1 MVILSISS
9 VNAGNTN
16 NTDIISKN
24 NDEPVLENQVQD
36 KLISEAISDTN
47 GDEKVNK
54 TVEKIKSNSNL
65 LKASGGGDVLGDGS
79 TITITSYNA
88 DEIVF
93 TLSVSYADNGYSR
106 VGLSASSSST
116 LSDPF
121 YIYDSSNNTVSQA
134 LEINEDPITLNNG
147 VWSYSKSFTLKLS
160 SGTLT
165 PGKTYYIKTN
175 RFLVYA
181 MSQGSMYPNYLYH
194 SEELSASV
202 LISKIITTV
211 TCTVSKPLYNY
222 GDGGFTIS
230 GKVSGFNSAY
240 TDKGTLTLYRNGTSL
255 GTISMA
261 SDGNYSCSISD
272 SQLPAAT
279 RYTYYL
285 EHRGNYYEG
294 NSSKVNV
301 DVNKRTTTI
310 NLAVSSSSYAYASTT
325 TITLSGT
332 VSGVVSTLNAG
343 TVNIYRNGSKIITVN
358 VGTNGAYSHV
368 ITDTTGLNVGNYAY
382 WAEYAGN
389 DKYEAAASNSSTQNI
404 KVTKGVPVITINPT
418 IAKNTYP
425 GEVTIEVIV
434 KNALGNALEGVL
446 ITPNGFNSTSKSTDS
461 NGKVTFNVGNLNAST
476 YSNWKITS
484 TINDLNYEEITNTS
498 IDSFTINKQM
508 TTLSG
513 NNVLVDNL
521 APGLM
526 LVNVTLVDAS
536 GRPLK
541 NIKIVYS
548 GAGVSGE
555 GITDDEGKISF
566 NITGFSG
573 GTFNDL
579 TFTCSDNNYQSNAY
593 TVPQF
598 SIVPNDS
605 FTKLYEAIQ
614 AAGDTLNLTH
624 NYRYYDEFDSAF
636 SNDGITIN
644 KAILINGN
652 GYTIDAKQKARI
664 FLVNSTGVVLNN
676 LNYKNGHN
684 NDRGGAVHIMRDDVI
699 VSNSSFE
706 SNFAA
711 GYGGAIYING
721 KYNKILNC
729 TFDDNKADVHDGG
742 AICLFTLSNYTTI
755 DSVHITNS
763 YARYVGSAIAIF
775 SSDISISNSYF
786 GGNKDSSLDSQYGGT
801 LGINIGSNF
810 KITNC
815 TFENNYNYF
824 EGAGIRAYSRSSD
837 IEIINST
844 FINNT
849 APNGGAISIYGK
861 NVKVLG
867 SKFIDNHAS
876 INGGA
881 IYIVGNNSAIN
892 DCEFINN
899 RAVSNGGAIYSTAG
913 DGFIAI
919 NSNFTKNKVTEGGYG
934 GAIFYNGSS
943 FEIDKCIF
951 VSNSVTPKTG
961 AADWTSRGGAI
972 FTQASSLNKIHN
984 SKFTDNKIDVTS
996 GRFGSG
1002 VVQFYGHLFDVYNCT
1017 FIGNKAP
1024 YGGITNVD
1032 VNGGKFESCIFMN
1045 NYAYERGGVL
1055 NSNTPHSTTVINSI
1069 ILNNT
1074 ASASE
1079 AKLRIFSVAD
1089 TSSIVNYYLNYN
1101 WWGHNASN
1109 YESMVDVIGAYPN
1122 KAQLIRWLFLDCE
1135 SNETD
1140 GGYLFPDTKNIR
1152 FRFTINKCYDVN
1164 TKKVT
1169 NYSDISK
1176 LPTVTLDLSV
1186 VGKGSISAQST
1197 TLNDGI
1203 GEYLIFN
1210 STSTAGKTG
1219 VRGKYLSLAGYTKI
1233 FTVVP
1238 INSFMA
1244 LNITITHCTEN
1255 TLNLARNYQYYADYD
1270 APLIQ
1275 GVVINKKIT
1284 INGKGYTLDAK
1295 NSMRIF
1301 NIFGCRDVVLNN
1313 MIFTQGKHS
1322 SQGGA
1327 INIASSASR
1336 ITIANSTIKNNKAT
1350 NGGAFYVLSAN
1361 TTIINCTFTSNSG
1374 TNNGGAVTIAAQYG
1388 LIKDSEFTSNYA
1400 PVNGGAM
1407 HITGSDFKLINTVFT
1422 SNSASKSKGSG
1433 GAILW
1438 NGANGYVDGCTF
1450 TSNTVS
1456 ASGSNG
1462 GAIYW
1467 DGKNGAVR
1475 NSIFKSNK
1483 AVWGGALAYHS
1494 ENSRIY
1500 NTQFI
1505 SNSAS
1510 GGGGGVNLHGKNCV
1524 IEKCTFTSNQETG
1537 GKGST
1542 YGGAGLRV
1550 METGVVVNHCTF
1562 TSNAATAKET
1572 SGGAILWNAAN
1583 GILNNTVIK
1592 NNNAKYYSG
1601 GVYWLG
1607 SNGIVDNCLFQ
1618 SNKAYTSASCGGGGA
1633 LRITGA
1639 GFKVYRSNFTSNTA
1653 AKYGAAFEI
1662 VATTTVDGCIF
1673 TSNNGKFGSG
1683 IAVWSTSTIKN
1694 SVFNSN
1700 AASGDGGAIYCG
1712 SNTVTV
1718 RNCEFTKNTA
1728 KACGGAIYW
1737 EAGTGEV
1744 HDSVFTENKAN
1755 NNGGG
1760 IQIFASNVKVY
1771 NSNFTSNTAKYG
1783 GATEF
1788 KANGGYVYGCI
1799 FTSNTAV
1806 WGAGVNTVKNTKV
1819 EKSRFIKNVGTTG
1832 GAGINSDGDNT
1843 VAIDCYF
1850 EQNNGNGYTAGFRS
1864 TKANAEVRG
1873 CVFVENYCD
1882 GYGAAVTISGNS
1894 GKVLNSNFTS
1904 NRAAKNYAAGVYIS
1918 GKTGTI
1924 DNCNFNSNT
1933 AKLGA
1938 AISLLGSGCKISNS
1952 KFNDN
1957 IASDY
1962 GGAVYMVDSCELK
1975 TSVFNNNTAPNY
1987 AGAVYVKG
1995 NDAKILSSVF
2005 NKSSSLLGGAVY
2017 VASGNNIIISESKFN
2032 NNTARNLAGAVY
2044 LNAKGSTIDKSVFNK
2059 NTAGDE
2065 GGAIYMAVQATINDS
2080 NFTQNTVPNYGGAIY
2095 IAADG
2100 SKIIGGYYNNNS
2112 APVGGAVNVKSK
2124 QVTIENATFTN
2135 HHAVNGSAIH
2145 WKGDDGTL
2153 INSVLDNNTASN
2165 YGSAVYI
2172 VGNNVNVKISNL
2184 TGNTAKLGGAIYVA
2198 GENANFLSSNFNNN
2212 TALLGGAIYL
2222 NTLQSTITTTNFTN
2236 NSADYGAGIFISK
2249 NTTLSQDVFTNNVAK
2264 YQGGAGYSYDF
2275 IHHSD
2280 CILTLFNPEIH
2291 RDDFYAAFVKLLNDT
2306 IYVGEYAI
2314 LEVNSTHY
2322 RDFGNVTLEI
2332 DGKFY
2337 ESEWLNNTWIRV
2349 NTTGLSWGFY
2359 EPIYGV
2365 YNSTDEYNGYRAVLS
2380 LKVKRFPVNATLIDK
2395 ETNINGNFT
2404 IKINETDANGT
2415 LTVIFPNGYKYKV
2428 NVTNGTAVV
2437 WLDEFVLGGD
2447 YNITIHYLGD
2457 NRYDE
2462 YENVSSIR
2470 VNKLVYVPHLENNW
2484 TYIKGDVG
2492 IVLPED
2498 AVRYGGNVSFSIN
2511 GEVYNVVINSDV
2523 VYITLNE
2530 TIASNIYDVRIWYSG
2545 NDKYNETVNLTRFEV
2560 RQFPINIT
2568 LDSNMIEYRTNM
2580 SFTITSEFLEE
2591 GGPITGN
2598 ISFTVDGKL
2607 FKEPFVYQPGEG
2619 VNIIEF
2625 ETDNITPGYYEN
2637 VEVTFTSTNQKYATF
2652 SKNFNFTIYKAGSKV
2667 EIEDVVNGTYNT
2679 TYVTINFDVENQ
2691 TNISVTVYDKDGNII
2706 FHSIP
2711 YEDFIYRVNNLS
2723 YGVYNITIENIEDE
2737 FFTGSQASALFNVGK
2752 IASSISIENIVNGT
2766 YYTTNVTVE
2775 FYVFNREKVNITVYD
2790 MNGNIV
2796 YNASDVNGDV
2806 FTIGDLG
2813 AGVYNITIY
2822 NFGNDSI
2829 EPSNASALFEVYKS
2843 NSFINITDII
2853 NGTYNTT
2860 AVNVNFTSQ
2869 NTTTIRIIV
2878 TRNDT
2883 GAVVFDDTV
2892 VGNFTISTLSAGIF
2906 NITIISP
2913 ESANYTMFNVSS
2925 LFEVFK
2931 SHSFVNITDVTN
2943 ATFNTTSATIKFA
2956 VENRTNVGIIIT
2968 NTETGETIKISNY
2981 EGFEFTIGNLTAGV
2995 YNITVI
3001 NNENENFTA
3010 FNDTAL
3016 LNIAKAQT
3024 NVSIGNI
3031 VNGTCN
3037 TSNVTVNFDVLNMT
3051 SVHVIVYNNKTGDVV
3066 YNNTNFIGNV
3076 FNIGNLSAGIYNIT
3090 IINIESVNYLMS
3102 NASAIFKVVV
3112 KSSVIAENIN
3122 RGYNSPYDYY
3132 AVFTDELGNPLNN
3145 TNVTMVVGDNEYL
3158 VTTNE
3163 NGEAYLTQ
3171 SNLSV
3176 GLYNVTLYNP
3186 VTDVSA
3192 TFTTNIV
3199 ARLQENNDIVMDFCD
3214 GSYYRIRA
3222 YGDDGQPIAGV
3233 YVSIKI
3239 NNVTYDVKTD
3249 ENGYASLKIR
3259 LNPDVYTITA
3269 EWNDYKVN
3277 NIVIKQ
3283 TLKSKSVSAKKSK
3296 DLKFKATLKWSNGKA
3311 IVGKNII
3318 FKFKGKKYVA
3328 KTNKKG
3334 VATIKIKK
3342 SVFNKLKAGKKYK
3355 ISITYKAVDN
3365 GYTSVNAIF
3374 KTIKIKN

>member
-1 MVILSISS
+1 MLCLFSLSSVSATVINTTDISEISEDNLNLDKNNQISDQLDLDEKVSEVSKGDFFENSDGNRNSTIDAGDVLKKSDDDLLSTADVISSTVGTVTIHVEQGDHNHNTLTWTGVVNGYSSTAVSTTNSKNDAGNWQHSANLVFTGAFKPGVEYSITITANSGHKYTKQFTVDSKASISPGTVNSINYNYADSASFKNIFSGRFLGKLGQAPLTKTNGAIIYRNGVQVATVNVDENGNWEYRISSDSLEVGNYNFTVKYDGNDYYNSLNECNLKTVIVSKGKPIITINS
-9 VNAGNTN
+9 VISSDTYPGNVTVDVIVKNGMGVVFTGVVVSPKGNAFIA
-16 NTDIISKN
+16 D
-24 NDEPVLENQVQD
+24 NQTT
-36 KLISEAISDTN
+36 DTN
-47 GDEKVNK
+47 G
-54 TVEKIKSNSNL
+54 
-65 LKASGGGDVLGDGS
+65 KAS
-79 TITITSYNA
+79 
-88 DEIVF
+88 F
-93 TLSVSYADNGYSR
+93 TV
-106 VGLSASSSST
+106 
-116 LSDPF
+116 
-121 YIYDSSNNTVSQA
+121 NN
-134 LEINEDPITLNNG
+134 
-147 VWSYSKSFTLKLS
+147 
-160 SGTLT
+160 
-165 PGKTYYIKTN
+165 
-175 RFLVYA
+175 
-181 MSQGSMYPNYLYH
+181 
-194 SEELSASV
+194 
-202 LISKIITTV
+202 
-211 TCTVSKPLYNY
+211 
-222 GDGGFTIS
+222 
-230 GKVSGFNSAY
+230 
-240 TDKGTLTLYRNGTSL
+240 
-255 GTISMA
+255 
-261 SDGNYSCSISD
+261 
-272 SQLPAAT
+272 
-279 RYTYYL
+279 
-285 EHRGNYYEG
+285 
-294 NSSKVNV
+294 
-301 DVNKRTTTI
+301 
-310 NLAVSSSSYAYASTT
+310 
-325 TITLSGT
+325 
-332 VSGVVSTLNAG
+332 LNAG
-343 TVNIYRNGSKIITVN
+343 TYSDWNVETTMIDTSHYETISYTNI
-358 VGTNGAYSHV
+358 
-368 ITDTTGLNVGNYAY
+368 
-382 WAEYAGN
+382 
-389 DKYEAAASNSSTQNI
+389 
-404 KVTKGVPVITINPT
+404 P
-418 IAKNTYP
+418 
-425 GEVTIEVIV
+425 
-434 KNALGNALEGVL
+434 
-446 ITPNGFNSTSKSTDS
+446 
-461 NGKVTFNVGNLNAST
+461 
-476 YSNWKITS
+476 
-484 TINDLNYEEITNTS
+484 
-498 IDSFTINKQM
+498 SFTINQVP
-508 TTLSG
+508 TTVTG
-513 NNVLVDNL
+513 NYVLIDNL
-521 APGLM
+521 APGRL
-526 LVNVTLVDAS
+526 LVNITVRDS
-536 GRPLK
+536 FGNPLK
-541 NIKIVYS
+541 NITVEYS
-548 GAGVSGE
+548 CSDINGN
-555 GITDDEGKISF
+555 GITNDEGMVAF
-566 NITGFSG
+566 DLTGFSG
-573 GTFNDL
+573 GNHGDLKFTNVHMNYVSNTYNVPTFNIIP
-579 TFTCSDNNYQSNAY
+579 T
-593 TVPQF
+593 
-598 SIVPNDS
+598 DS
-605 FTKLYEAIQ
+605 FTKLWEAIN
-614 AAGDTLNLTH
+614 ASNNVLNL
-624 NYRYYDEFDSAF
+624 NKSYKFYDEFDSAF
-636 SNDGITIN
+636 LTEGIFIN
-644 KAILINGN
+644 KTITINGN

-664 FLVNSTGVVLNN
+664 FLINSTGVVLNN
-676 LNYKNGHN
+676 LIFKNGHN
-684 NDRGGAVHIMRDDVI
+684 NADGGAVYIQSDNVLI
-699 VSNSSFE
+699 SNSSFE
-706 SNFAA
+706 NNFASLT
-711 GYGGAIYING
+711 GGAIYWGGNYGSMNLCNIINNRANG
-721 KYNKILNC
+721 LSW
-729 TFDDNKADVHDGG
+729 TGG
-742 AICLFTLSNYTTI
+742 AVYW
-755 DSVHITNS
+755 
-763 YARYVGSAIAIF
+763 VGQH
-775 SSDISISNSYF
+775 
-786 GGNKDSSLDSQYGGT
+786 GL
-801 LGINIGSNF
+801 
-810 KITNC
+810 
-815 TFENNYNYF
+815 
-824 EGAGIRAYSRSSD
+824 
-837 IEIINST
+837 
-844 FINNT
+844 INNT
-849 APNGGAISIYGK
+849 NFK
-861 NVKVLG
+861 
-867 SKFIDNHAS
+867 
-876 INGGA
+876 
-881 IYIVGNNSAIN
+881 NNSAIN
-892 DCEFINN
+892 HGSSDAGDSGALSILGSYLVVDYCNFTENRCANGGAAIGSTRCQYINITNSRFMNNNAIKSSSSTASGEAGAIYMFYSSDFIISNCIFINN
-899 RAVSNGGAIYSTAG
+899 FASNNAGAIKSSSNGTIVS
-913 DGFIAI
+913 
-919 NSNFTKNKVTEGGYG
+919 S
-934 GAIFYNGSS
+934 IFFNNTSL
-943 FEIDKCIF
+943 
-951 VSNSVTPKTG
+951 NG
-961 AADWTSRGGAI
+961 AAVY
-972 FTQASSLNKIHN
+972 ASGN
-984 SKFTDNKIDVTS
+984 
-996 GRFGSG
+996 G
-1002 VVQFYGHLFDVYNCT
+1002 VNISDC
-1017 FIGNKAP
+1017 
-1024 YGGITNVD
+1024 
-1032 VNGGKFESCIFMN
+1032 
-1045 NYAYERGGVL
+1045 
-1055 NSNTPHSTTVINSI
+1055 I
-1069 ILNNT
+1069 ILNNKATSTGFIVSSDASGRIT
-1074 ASASE
+1074 A
-1079 AKLRIFSVAD
+1079 
-1089 TSSIVNYYLNYN
+1089 NNN
-1101 WWGHNASN
+1101 WWGNTLNNQKTRPAA
-1109 YESMVDVIGAYPN
+1109 YTGVDVSKWYFLNIETNGIYFLTEDICNITYRLDQITTGEGVVTQRKLNNNLPEYYNFTATIGELGISSAILN
-1122 KAQLIRWLFLDCE
+1122 D
-1135 SNETD
+1135 STV
-1140 GGYLFPDTKNIR
+1140 
-1152 FRFTINKCYDVN
+1152 VN
-1164 TKKVT
+1164 NTFVSHDAGICT
-1169 NYSDISK
+1169 
-1176 LPTVTLDLSV
+1176 LTVTALGV
-1186 VGKGSISAQST
+1186 SAST
-1197 TLNDGI
+1197 KV
-1203 GEYLIFN
+1203 YYF
-1210 STSTAGKTG
+1210 
-1219 VRGKYLSLAGYTKI
+1219 
-1233 FTVVP
+1233 P

-1244 LNITITHCTEN
+1244 LNITISRCSED
-1255 TLNLARNYQYYADYD
+1255 TLNLVRNYQYYADYD
-1270 APLIQ
+1270 APLLQ

-1313 MIFTQGKHS
+1313 MVFTQGKHS

-1327 INIASSASR
+1327 IYTASSASR

-1350 NGGAFYVLSAN
+1350 NGGAFYVISAN

-1388 LIKDSEFTSNYA
+1388 LIKDSVFTSNYA

-1467 DGKNGAVR
+1467 DGKNGTVR

-1510 GGGGGVNLHGKNCV
+1510 GGGGGVNLHSKNCV

-1562 TSNAATAKET
+1562 TSNAATAKQT

-1639 GFKVYRSNFTSNTA
+1639 NFKVYRSNFTSNTA
-1653 AKYGAAFEI
+1653 AKYGGAFEI
-1662 VATTTVDGCIF
+1662 AGTTTVDGCIF
-1673 TSNNGKFGSG
+1673 TSNYGKFGSG

-1694 SVFNSN
+1694 TVFTSN
-1700 AASGDGGAIYCG
+1700 PSSGDGGGIYCG
-1712 SNTVTV
+1712 LKTVTV
-1718 RNCEFTKNTA
+1718 KNCEFTKNTA

-1737 EAGTGEV
+1737 QSGNGEV

-1788 KANGGYVYGCI
+1788 QAAGGYVYGCI

-1864 TKANAEVRG
+1864 TKSNAEVRG
-1873 CVFVENYCD
+1873 CVFVENYCN

-1952 KFNDN
+1952 RFNDN

-2032 NNTARNLAGAVY
+2032 DNTARNLAGAIY
-2044 LNAKGSTIDKSVFNK
+2044 LCAKGSTIDKSVFNK
-2059 NTAGDE
+2059 NAAGDE
-2065 GGAIYMAVQATINDS
+2065 GGAIYMAVQASIKDS
-2080 NFTQNTVPNYGGAIY
+2080 NFTQNTAPNYGGAVY
-2095 IAADG
+2095 IAAEG

-2135 HHAVNGSAIH
+2135 HNGVNGSAIH
-2145 WKGDDGTL
+2145 WKGDDGIL

-2212 TALLGGAIYL
+2212 TASLGGAIYL

-2264 YQGGAGYSYDF
+2264 YQGGAGYSYNF

-2314 LEVNSTHY
+2314 LEVNSTYY

-2337 ESEWLNNTWIRV
+2337 ESEWLNDTWIRV

-2365 YNSTDEYNGYRAVLS
+2365 YNSTDEYDGYRAVLS

-2395 ETNINGNFT
+2395 ETSINGNFT

-2457 NRYDE
+2457 NKYDE

-2591 GGPITGN
+2591 GGPISGN

-2637 VEVTFTSTNQKYATF
+2637 VEITFTSTNQKYATL

-2679 TYVTINFDVENQ
+2679 TYVTINFGVENQ

-2829 EPSNASALFEVYKS
+2829 EPSNASAFFEVYKS

-3145 TNVTMVVGDNEYL
+3145 TNVTMVVGNNEYL

-3171 SNLSV
+3171 SKLSV

-3259 LNPDVYTITA
+3259 LNPNVYTITA

-3296 DLKFKATLKWSNGKA
+3296 NLKFKATLKWSNGKA

-3318 FKFKGKKYVA
+3318 FKFKGKKYVS

-3365 GYTSVNAIF
+3365 GYASVNTIF